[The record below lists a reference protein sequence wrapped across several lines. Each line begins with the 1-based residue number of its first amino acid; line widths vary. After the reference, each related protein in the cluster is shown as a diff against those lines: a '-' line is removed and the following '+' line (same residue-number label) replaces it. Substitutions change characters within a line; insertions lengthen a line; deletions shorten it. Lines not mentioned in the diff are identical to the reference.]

1 MSHFDQS
8 SSSPNQESPKSFFD
22 DDSQDFFATSSSQD
36 LPSFKFTFPSVQN
49 TLKDIYFPANSLNS
63 QKQTNNH
70 ILSTFNEN
78 YDKIRSQ
85 STQLEQIHNL
95 SDNSQLLFGGNNDSD
110 DFFDENQ
117 ENVHKSDDEIQMEAE
132 MEVSSSIKSPES
144 QEPIQ
149 TFQPLTLNVPNFGN
163 EDLTTLPESIIELYK
178 GINENYSDFTFTSII
193 AGQLCSDK
201 FPSNAYGNLKMPLL
215 MSLVTSRENK
225 LHIMGVGQDVAHAS
239 MIMSSI
245 GKFAQRFLRVT
256 SNFDGITVNNN
267 SVIEGGGIILATN
280 GVAFLG
286 NWQRIPPKST
296 LKLLR
301 EIETK
306 TILVDKIQGN
316 YPLETTIWAY
326 WNHTTKI
333 KKDLASISQFINV
346 FGIPIIID
354 EVYSEERKEII
365 DDLLNQVATK
375 PIDRSKD
382 FQISDYDFHMY
393 INYTQSL
400 TVAFDSR
407 AIVMLKN
414 YFMATKMIR
423 PDALSEKGYETLKI
437 MAESHAKLSLRR
449 IVSRQD
455 VLVAISIAEK
465 FIKEF
470 FETDSYSSPVFSA
483 SSSASIDYYDMYMND
498 LYEWYL
504 NFTKDILEK
513 L

>member
-1 MSHFDQS
+1 MYHFDRS
-8 SSSPNQESPKSFFD
+8 SSSSTNQKSQQIEESFFD
-22 DDSQDFFATSSSQD
+22 DNSQDDFFATSSSKN
-36 LPSFKFTFPSVQN
+36 LSSFKFTFPSVQN
-49 TLKDIYFPANSLNS
+49 TLKDLYFPANSLDS
-63 QKQTNNH
+63 QKHTSNEF
-70 ILSTFNEN
+70 LSTFSEN
-78 YDKIRSQ
+78 YEKNRSQ
-85 STQLEQIHNL
+85 STQLEQIHDL
-95 SDNSQLLFGGNNDSD
+95 SDSTQTLFDEDNDSD
-110 DFFDENQ
+110 DIIYKSQ
-117 ENVHKSDDEIQMEAE
+117 KSDDNKTRL
-132 MEVSSSIKSPES
+132 EVNSSINSPEQQGS
-144 QEPIQ
+144 IH

-163 EDLTTLPESIIELYK
+163 KDLTTLPESIIELYR

-201 FPSNAYGNLKMPLL
+201 FPMNAYSHLKMPLL

-225 LHIMGVGQDVAHAS
+225 LHIIGVGQDVAHAS
-239 MIMSSI
+239 IIMSSI

-267 SVIEGGGIILATN
+267 NMIEGGGISLATN

-286 NWQRIPPKST
+286 NWQRIPPKSS

-316 YPLETTIWAY
+316 YQLDTTIWAY
-326 WNHTTKI
+326 WNHTSKI

-354 EVYSEERKEII
+354 EVYGEERIEII

-375 PIDRSKD
+375 PINRSND
-382 FQISDYDFHMY
+382 FQISDNDFQMY
-393 INYTQSL
+393 INYAQNL

-407 AIVMLKN
+407 AVVMLKN

-423 PDALSEKGYETLKI
+423 PDALSEKGYEAIKV
-437 MAESHAKLSLRR
+437 MAESHAKLSLRK

-470 FETDSYSSPVFSA
+470 FEADSYSSPIFSTT
-483 SSSASIDYYDMYMND
+483 SVSIDFYDKYMND

-504 NFTKDILEK
+504 NFTKNILEK
-513 L
+513 M